1 MSERRPRP
9 TSLVGTGPW
18 LSYVARRLLQG
29 VVVLWVAFTIAF
41 VVLYL
46 LPSDPIRIMLSGSGT
61 EFANADPAAIAALRA
76 SYGLDGPVLG
86 QYLHALQG
94 AVRLDFGQSIQRGM
108 PVTEL
113 LTGALG
119 ATAQLGGIAIGIALV
134 IGLTVALTA
143 TFTRNRWVRQL
154 LLSLPAVS
162 VSVPTFWVGLLLTQ
176 VFSFWL
182 GWVDIFDQK
191 SWTTILLPAVTLA
204 IPTSAFIAQILAK
217 SLATTMAE
225 PYVQVIRSRGTSE
238 VRIVLVHALR
248 NASLPLLTMFG
259 MIVGNVLAGS
269 VVVETVFSR
278 MGVGRITFE
287 AVDAQ
292 DIPVVMGVVVFA
304 ALVFV
309 VISLVVDLV
318 YPLLDPRVTVRAD
331 RRRDPSSLASRLRGR
346 PGSSGPGPA
355 GRIRLPEEV
364 SR

>member
-1 MSERRPRP
+1 MTTRHPRPRVR
-9 TSLVGTGPW
+9 TSNRTWPGYL
-18 LSYVARRLLQG
+18 ARRLLQG
-29 VVVLWVAFTIAF
+29 LLVLWVAFTIAF

-61 EFANADPAAIAALRA
+61 EFANADPAAIAALR
-76 SYGLDGPVLG
+76 SQYGLDGPVIG
-86 QYLHALQG
+86 QYLHALWG
-94 AVRLDFGQSIQRGM
+94 AVQLDFGQSIQRGM

-119 ATAQLGGIAIGIALV
+119 ATAELGGIAIGLALV
-134 IGLTVALTA
+134 LGLGIALTA
-143 TFTRNRWVRQL
+143 TFSRNRFLRQL

-182 GWVDIFDQK
+182 GWVDIFDTD
-191 SWTTILLPAVTLA
+191 SWRTILLPAVTLA

-217 SLATTMAE
+217 SLASTLQE
-225 PYVQVIRSRGTSE
+225 PYVQVIRARGTSE

-248 NASLPLLTMFG
+248 NASLPLLTMLG

-309 VISLVVDLV
+309 VISLIVDLI
-318 YPLLDPRVTVRAD
+318 YPLLDPRVTVRTD
-331 RRRDPSSLASRLRGR
+331 RRRSNTFRTARVRESK
-346 PGSSGPGPA
+346 
-355 GRIRLPEEV
+355 EV
-364 SR
+364 TR